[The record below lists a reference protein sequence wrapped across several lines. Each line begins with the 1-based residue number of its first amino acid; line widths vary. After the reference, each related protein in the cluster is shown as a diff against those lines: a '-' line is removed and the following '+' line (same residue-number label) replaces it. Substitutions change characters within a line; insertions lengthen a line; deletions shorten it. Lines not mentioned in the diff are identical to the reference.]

1 MWFFVVLERYV
12 SHPHARELWGG
23 VLRSSKL
30 DSRMTLSLV
39 VGLVMG
45 VVQEVLGF
53 GAVVVQEGAKGKAG

>member
-1 MWFFVVLERYV
+1 MPV
-12 SHPHARELWGG
+12 SLG

-30 DSRMTLSLV
+30 GSWMMLSQM

>member
-1 MWFFVVLERYV
+1 MPV
-12 SHPHARELWGG
+12 SFGGG

-53 GAVVVQEGAKGKAG
+53 GAVVVQEGAKGKVG